1 MGLFKTR
8 DKHEFTP
15 LLVEIEERPTS
26 PLGRSLLWALL
37 AFVTIGVLW
46 LFFAKIDIVVSARG
60 KVVPDGEIKTLQP
73 VETGVISSILI
84 REGQHVTKGQLLM
97 EIDPSV
103 TQSDLASKQQNLSLL
118 ELETDRLNALI
129 SDRPFI
135 QNPACKEK
143 VNCEAREAALG
154 YTAAISTQQLMYIST
169 KSAYEQQ
176 RQVIQDQIRQND
188 EQTLAAKADKSR
200 LKQLLASAKERESR
214 LKEVL
219 DIIAKKEYE
228 EAQNQRIEYQEQL
241 SMKEHVISQSNGK
254 QHELTQQ
261 LHLVT
266 QEYRNKLLTELTQ
279 KSKEAT
285 ALRTEV
291 QTIAFR
297 HAKQHIT
304 APVDGYIGKLLVH
317 TVGGVVT
324 PAEKLVTLIPK
335 NVPLIIKATVQNQD
349 IGFITKSMD
358 VAVKIDTFDFQ
369 KYGLING
376 KVKHIADDAIEDE
389 KLGPVY
395 EIAIIPFA
403 TTLKGEG
410 KTLSIH
416 PGMSVTAELKVGKRR
431 VIEFFI
437 YPMIKYLD
445 EGLSVR

>member
-135 QNPACKEK
+135 QNPACKD
-143 VNCEAREAALG
+143 
-154 YTAAISTQQLMYIST
+154 TAAISTQQLMYFST

-261 LHLVT
+261 LRLVT

-291 QTIAFR
+291 ETIAFR

-395 EIAIIPFA
+395 EIAIVPLA

>member
-1 MGLFKTR
+1 MNLFHTK

-37 AFVTIGVLW
+37 AFVTIGLLW
-46 LFFAKIDIVVSARG
+46 LFLAKIDIVVSARG

-73 VETGVISSILI
+73 VETGVISSILVH
-84 REGQHVTKGQLLM
+84 EGQHVTKGQLLM

-103 TQSDLASKQQNLSLL
+103 TQSDLSSKQQNLALL
-118 ELETDRLNALI
+118 ELENDRLNALI
-129 SDRPFI
+129 NNRPFI
-135 QNPACKEK
+135 PNPACKE
-143 VNCEAREAALG
+143 
-154 YTAAISTQQLMYIST
+154 TAAISTQQLMYYST
-169 KSAYEQQ
+169 KSAYDQQRHVIEQQ
-176 RQVIQDQIRQND
+176 LSQNEEAIQ
-188 EQTLAAKADKSR
+188 AAIADKSR
-200 LKQLLASAKERESR
+200 LKQLLSSARERELR

-219 DIIAKKEYE
+219 DIIARRDYDD
-228 EAQNQRIEYQEQL
+228 AQNQRIEYQEQL
-241 SMKEHVISQSNGK
+241 SMKEHVIAQSNGK
-254 QHELTQQ
+254 AKELTQQ

-266 QEYRNKLLTELTQ
+266 QEYRNKLLAELTQ

-291 QTIAFR
+291 EAIAFR

-335 NVPLIIKATVQNQD
+335 DVPLIIKATVQNQD
-349 IGFITKSMD
+349 IGFISKSMD

-395 EIAIIPFA
+395 EIAITPTN
-403 TTLKGEG
+403 TTLKVEG
-410 KTLSIH
+410 KTLPITA
-416 PGMSVTAELKVGKRR
+416 GMSVTAELKVGKRR

>member
-1 MGLFKTR
+1 M
-8 DKHEFTP
+8 
-15 LLVEIEERPTS
+15 
-26 PLGRSLLWALL
+26 
-37 AFVTIGVLW
+37 
-46 LFFAKIDIVVSARG
+46 
-60 KVVPDGEIKTLQP
+60 
-73 VETGVISSILI
+73 
-84 REGQHVTKGQLLM
+84 
-97 EIDPSV
+97 
-103 TQSDLASKQQNLSLL
+103 
-118 ELETDRLNALI
+118 
-129 SDRPFI
+129 
-135 QNPACKEK
+135 
-143 VNCEAREAALG
+143 
-154 YTAAISTQQLMYIST
+154 YTST
-169 KSAYEQQ
+169 KSAYDQQ
-176 RQVIQDQIRQND
+176 RQVLQEQLQQNEEAIQ
-188 EQTLAAKADKSR
+188 AAIADKSR
-200 LKQLLASAKERESR
+200 LKQLLSSARERESR

-219 DIIAKKEYE
+219 DIISKRDYEDAK
-228 EAQNQRIEYQEQL
+228 NQRVEYQEQL
-241 SMKEHVISQSNGK
+241 SMKEHVIAQSNGK
-254 QHELTQQ
+254 AKELKEQ
-261 LHLVT
+261 LRLVT

-291 QTIAFR
+291 EAIAFR

-335 NVPLIIKATVQNQD
+335 DVPLIIKATVQNQD
-349 IGFITKSMD
+349 IGFISKSMD

-395 EIAIIPFA
+395 EIAITPTN
-403 TTLKGEG
+403 TTLVVEG
-410 KTLSIH
+410 KTLPITA
-416 PGMSVTAELKVGKRR
+416 GMSVTAELKVGKRR

>member
-1 MGLFKTR
+1 MGLFHTK

-26 PLGRSLLWALL
+26 PLGRSLLYTIL
-37 AFVTIGVLW
+37 AFITIGLLW
-46 LFFAKIDIVVSARG
+46 LFLAKIDVVVSARG

-84 REGQHVTKGQLLM
+84 HEGQHVTKGQLLM

-103 TQSDLASKQQNLSLL
+103 TESDLESKQQNLALL
-118 ELETDRLNALI
+118 QLETDRLNALI
-129 SDRPFI
+129 NDRPFI
-135 QNPACKEK
+135 PNPACKES
-143 VNCEAREAALG
+143 
-154 YTAAISTQQLMYIST
+154 AAISAQQLMYLST
-169 KSAYEQQ
+169 KSAYDQQRHVIEQQ
-176 RQVIQDQIRQND
+176 LHQND
-188 EQTLAAKADKSR
+188 EAIQAAKSDKSR
-200 LKQLLASAKERESR
+200 LKQLLASAREREAR

-219 DIIAKKEYE
+219 DIIARRDYDD
-228 EAQNQRIEYQEQL
+228 AQNQRIEYQEQL
-241 SMKEHVISQSNGK
+241 AMKEHVIAQSNAK
-254 QHELTQQ
+254 TNELRQQ
-261 LHLVT
+261 LRLIT

-285 ALRTEV
+285 SLSTEV
-291 QTIAFR
+291 ESIAFR
-297 HAKQHIT
+297 HAKQQIT

-335 NVPLIIKATVQNQD
+335 DVPLIIKATVQNQD

-376 KVKHIADDAIEDE
+376 TVKHIADDAIEDE

-395 EIAIIPFA
+395 EIAITP
-403 TTLKGEG
+403 TNTSLTVEG
-410 KTLSIH
+410 KILPITA
-416 PGMSVTAELKVGKRR
+416 GMSVTAELKVGKRR

>member
-1 MGLFKTR
+1 MGLFHTK

-15 LLVEIEERPTS
+15 LLIEIQEKPTS
-26 PLGRSLLWALL
+26 PLGRGLLWTLL
-37 AFVTIGVLW
+37 AFITVALLW
-46 LFFAKIDIVVSARG
+46 LFLAKIDIVVSARG

-73 VETGVISSILI
+73 VETGVISAILVREGEQVRKGQILI
-84 REGQHVTKGQLLM
+84 

-118 ELETDRLNALI
+118 ELEIDRLTALI
-129 SDRPFI
+129 NNRSFI
-135 QNPACKEK
+135 PNPACKE
-143 VNCEAREAALG
+143 V
-154 YTAAISTQQLMYIST
+154 AAISAQQMMYYST

-176 RQVIQDQIRQND
+176 LRVIEQQLSQN
-188 EQTLAAKADKSR
+188 EEAVQTAKTDKSR
-200 LKQLLASAKERESR
+200 LKQLLDNIKEREAK

-219 DIIAKKEYE
+219 DIIAAKEYDDVK
-228 EAQNQRIEYQEQL
+228 NQRIEYQEQL
-241 SMKEHVISQSNGK
+241 SMKEHTIAQTLSK
-254 QHELTQQ
+254 TKELTQQ

-266 QEYRNKLLTELTQ
+266 QEYRNKLLSELTQ

-291 QTIAFR
+291 EAITFR
-297 HAKQHIT
+297 SAKEHIT
-304 APVDGYIGKLLVH
+304 APVDGYVGKLLVH

-324 PAEKLVTLIPK
+324 PAEKLITLIPK
-335 NVPLIIKATVQNQD
+335 DVPLIIKATVLNQD
-349 IGFITKSMD
+349 IGFISKSMD
-358 VAVKIDTFDFQ
+358 VAIKIDTFDFQ

-389 KLGPVY
+389 KLGPIY
-395 EIAIIPFA
+395 EIAITPTT
-403 TTLKGEG
+403 TTLEGEG
-410 KTLSIH
+410 KTLPITA
-416 PGMSVTAELKVGKRR
+416 GMSVTAELKVGKRR

>member
-1 MGLFKTR
+1 MGLFHTK

-26 PLGRSLLWALL
+26 PLGRWLLWSIL
-37 AFVTIGVLW
+37 AFLIIGLLW
-46 LFFAKIDIVVSARG
+46 LFLAKIDIVVSARG

-73 VETGVISSILI
+73 VETGVISSIRI
-84 REGQHVTKGQLLM
+84 KEGQHVTKGELLM

-103 TQSDLASKQQNLSLL
+103 TESDLSSKQQNLALL

-129 SDRPFI
+129 NDRVFI
-135 QNPACKEK
+135 PNPYCK
-143 VNCEAREAALG
+143 NN
-154 YTAAISTQQLMYIST
+154 TAIATQQMMYAST
-169 KSAYEQQ
+169 RMAYDQQ
-176 RQVIQDQIRQND
+176 RQVIEEQIAQSN
-188 EQTLAAKADKSR
+188 EQTEAAKVDKYR
-200 LKQLLASAKERESR
+200 LQQLLASAKKSEAR

-219 DIIAKKEYE
+219 DIIAKRDYE

-241 SMKEHVISQSNGK
+241 SMKEHAIAQSQGRHS
-254 QHELTQQ
+254 ELKEQ
-261 LHLVT
+261 LRLIT
-266 QEYRNKLLTELTQ
+266 QEYKNKLLTELTQ

-291 QTIAFR
+291 ETIAFR
-297 HAKQHIT
+297 HAKQQIIS
-304 APVDGYIGKLLVH
+304 PVDGYVGKLLVH

-324 PAEKLVTLIPK
+324 PAEKLLTVIPK
-335 NVPLIIKATVQNQD
+335 NVPLIIKATVLNQD
-349 IGFITKSMD
+349 VGFITKTMEA
-358 VAVKIDTFDFQ
+358 AVKVDTYDFQ
-369 KYGLING
+369 KYGLIHG
-376 KVKHIADDAIEDE
+376 EVKHIADDAIEDE

-395 EIAIIPFA
+395 EIAITPTD

-416 PGMSVTAELKVGKRR
+416 PGMSVTAELTVGKRR